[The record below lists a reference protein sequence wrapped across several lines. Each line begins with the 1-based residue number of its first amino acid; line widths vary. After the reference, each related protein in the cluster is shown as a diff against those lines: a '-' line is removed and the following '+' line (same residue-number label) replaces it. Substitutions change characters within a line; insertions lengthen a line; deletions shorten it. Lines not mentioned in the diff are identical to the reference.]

1 MAERLFP
8 DPQNMGAFYVRFG
21 PTSQSYVDPY
31 QPDLLM
37 FQYVAHIAL
46 ILENSVLRTPADQ
59 RLRFVHIGGAGMTI
73 PRFVA
78 HLRPGTAQVVCEP
91 DAELTEEVRRK
102 IPLPP
107 RSGIKVRDVDG
118 RTGLAAMPSQWA
130 DVIIVDAFKELIVPG
145 ELVTEEALDD
155 LRRIVRGDAMV
166 IFNVTDR
173 APFAWAKKLAGG
185 LNQRWR
191 TTMIGMES
199 DVYKGR
205 RFGNLLMMATDG
217 KPDLRE
223 IERESSRRMFGYR
236 WITGKSAQKWP
247 GGAEPYTDD
256 TVTDSPGLQGR
267 GW

>member
-1 MAERLFP
+1 M
-8 DPQNMGAFYVRFG
+8 
-21 PTSQSYVDPY
+21 
-31 QPDLLM
+31 
-37 FQYVAHIAL
+37 
-46 ILENSVLRTPADQ
+46 
-59 RLRFVHIGGAGMTI
+59 
-73 PRFVA
+73 
-78 HLRPGTAQVVCEP
+78 
-91 DAELTEEVRRK
+91 RRK

-118 RTGLAAMPSQWA
+118 RTGLSAMPEQWA

-145 ELVTEEALDD
+145 ELVTDQALDD
-155 LRRIVRGDAMV
+155 LRRVARGDALV

-173 APFAWAKKLAGG
+173 APFDWARRLAGG

-191 TTMIGMES
+191 TTMFGMEA

-205 RFGNLLMMATDG
+205 RFGNLLMIATDG
-217 KPDLRE
+217 KPDVRE

-236 WITGKSAQKWP
+236 WITGKSAHKWP
-247 GGAEPYTDD
+247 GGAAPFTDD